1 MCVCVCVVTTHTC
14 THTPALILVLV
25 CCSLFSLSFKLI
37 GIVQV
42 AEAEAAPA
50 PSSAFPFIVIDE
62 LRFIDLSTRQLE
74 LKSRSCSWSLSRRF
88 VMDAS
93 NRKYIANVKFVLTC
107 LAVKVKF
114 FVSLFLSFYFYLS
127 LSFSVFLPPLS
138 IGFRRTTLLIL
149 NVFCVNSFVCIH

>member
-1 MCVCVCVVTTHTC
+1 M
-14 THTPALILVLV
+14 
-25 CCSLFSLSFKLI
+25 
-37 GIVQV
+37 
-42 AEAEAAPA
+42 AEAAPA

-114 FVSLFLSFYFYLS
+114 S
-127 LSFSVFLPPLS
+127 LSFCLSTSTSLSHSLSFFHLSRLASSHDTTHSKCLLCQLFRVHPLKS
-138 IGFRRTTLLIL
+138 SA
-149 NVFCVNSFVCIH
+149 SFVCIASSTLYSHRSASASESGLYCQKQNDVI

>member
-1 MCVCVCVVTTHTC
+1 MYVCVVTTHTG
-14 THTPALILVLV
+14 TRTPSLILVLV

-42 AEAEAAPA
+42 AEAAPA

-62 LRFIDLSTRQLE
+62 LRFIDLSTRQQE
-74 LKSRSCSWSLSRRF
+74 PKSRSCSWSWSCRF

-114 FVSLFLSFYFYLS
+114 SISLCLSFYFYLS

-138 IGFRRTTLLIL
+138 IGFRRTTLHIL
-149 NVFCVNSFVCIH
+149 NVFCVNSFECIH

>member
-1 MCVCVCVVTTHTC
+1 MCVCVVTTHTC
-14 THTPALILVLV
+14 IRTPSLILVLV

-42 AEAEAAPA
+42 AEAAPA

-114 FVSLFLSFYFYLS
+114 SISLFLSFYFYLS
-127 LSFSVFLPPLS
+127 LSLLFSVFLPPLS
-138 IGFRRTTLLIL
+138 IGFRRTTLHIL

>member
-1 MCVCVCVVTTHTC
+1 MCVCVVTTHTG

-42 AEAEAAPA
+42 AEAARA

-62 LRFIDLSTRQLE
+62 LRFIDLSTRQQE
-74 LKSRSCSWSLSRRF
+74 LKSRSCSWSWSCRF

-114 FVSLFLSFYFYLS
+114 SVSLFLSFYFYLS
-127 LSFSVFLPPLS
+127 FSVFLLLS
-138 IGFRRTTLLIL
+138 LFRLASVARHYT
-149 NVFCVNSFVCIH
+149 F